1 MIFNNNSKVISFKYD
16 IPTNEECKRFHIPE
30 ENGKVRKSVVNIDNA
45 IFYTKALGNYR
56 MINELIGSHLAHKL
70 DLDTVDYE
78 IGKTSTGLHALS
90 KPFYEEGYQYDFF
103 KDYFHLSNYPRRTI
117 LYRLNP
123 FSSFCRTE
131 GLDLLRDTEMYES
144 ALKLTA
150 IDLKMGQV
158 DRHSGNLQVKY
169 DDTSVSFAPI
179 YDYSESYLM
188 GDVYPIYRSSL
199 VFIRKNR
206 ASIEELI
213 RRHPKL
219 LEYLSYLLSLSIDEI
234 LTEIGDEKDIE
245 FTGDEMMRYTKS
257 QRLIERPFQKIN
269 KS

>member
-1 MIFNNNSKVISFKYD
+1 MIFNNNSKVISFQYNEPSLDECRKY
-16 IPTNEECKRFHIPE
+16 HIPD
-30 ENGKVRKSVVNIDNA
+30 ENPRVRKLVVNVDNS

-78 IGKTSTGLHALS
+78 IGKTSTGFHALS

-103 KDYFHLSNYPRRTI
+103 KDYFHLSNFPRRDI
-117 LYRLNP
+117 LTYINP

-131 GLDLLRDTEMYES
+131 GLDIIKGTKMYES
-144 ALKLTA
+144 ALKLIA
-150 IDLKMGQV
+150 IDLKMAQV

-169 DDTSVSFAPI
+169 DDKEVSLAPI

-188 GDVYPIYRSSL
+188 GDSSTIYRSSL
-199 VFIRKNR
+199 IFIKKNR
-206 ASIEELI
+206 ASLEELI
-213 RRHPKL
+213 KRHPQL
-219 LEYLSYLLSLSIDEI
+219 LEYLSYLLSLPIDVI

-245 FTGDEMMRYTKS
+245 FTGNEMSRYIKS
-257 QRLIERPFQKIN
+257 QRLIEMPLQKIN
-269 KS
+269 KK

>member
-1 MIFNNNSKVISFKYD
+1 MIFNNNSKVISFQYNEPSLDECRKY
-16 IPTNEECKRFHIPE
+16 HIPD
-30 ENGKVRKSVVNIDNA
+30 ENPRVRKLVVNVDNS

-78 IGKTSTGLHALS
+78 IGKTSTGFHALS

-103 KDYFHLSNYPRRTI
+103 KDYFHLSNYPKRTI
-117 LYRLNP
+117 LSRINP
-123 FSSFCRTE
+123 FSSFCITE
-131 GLDLLRDTEMYES
+131 GLDLLNGTEMYES

-169 DDTSVSFAPI
+169 DDRTVSFAPI

-188 GDVYPIYRSSL
+188 GDASTIYRSSL
-199 VFIRKNR
+199 VFIKKNR

-213 RRHPKL
+213 KRHPKL
-219 LEYLSYLLSLSIDEI
+219 LEYLSYLLSLPIDVI

-245 FTGDEMMRYTKS
+245 FTGNEMMRYVKS
-257 QRLIERPFQKIN
+257 QRLIETPFQKI
-269 KS
+269 KKR